1 MSEHQH
7 VSYIWIFPLWIY
19 LTKSAVNTH
28 QKFKLIYLLL
38 NCIFCLR
45 IFEEQSFF
53 FVFLGT
59 IQRSILI
66 LFRRNSPLFSLWSLA
81 TIVCDTCVISAVNE
95 TCECILELSFH
106 WIKRNRVYTRLGDF
120 ALIPSK
126 NDCFKTLACFKLDI
140 TYQSQILSFPFLGM
154 CERWL

>member
-106 WIKRNRVYTRLGDF
+106 WIKRNKDNLRDLWDNVKCPNIQIIGVPEEEDR
-120 ALIPSK
+120 
-126 NDCFKTLACFKLDI
+126 KTMRKYL
-140 TYQSQILSFPFLGM
+140 
-154 CERWL
+154 RR